1 MENLPERPVLY
12 TVKRAPSGLWAVCE
26 DASSEEPRALFRD
39 KDDAVNYADRL
50 AEKTPLAEVEVM
62 E

>member
-1 MENLPERPVLY
+1 MDNQPEGHVF

-26 DASSEEPRALFRD
+26 EASSAQPLALFPD
-39 KDDAVNYADRL
+39 KEDAVEYADRL
-50 AEKTPLAEVEVM
+50 AEKTPAAEVEVM